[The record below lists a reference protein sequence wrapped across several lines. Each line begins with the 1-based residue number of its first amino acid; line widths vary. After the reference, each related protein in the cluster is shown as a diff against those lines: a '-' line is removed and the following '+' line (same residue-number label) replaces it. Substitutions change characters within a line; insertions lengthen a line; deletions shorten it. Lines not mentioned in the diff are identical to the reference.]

1 MITALKPNRY
11 KLNSR
16 IALQIVLLIGLLYA
30 IYVVIFSSDPHTL
43 PNKLIRDYSILVA
56 IGVFNIGFFLELCF
70 LPFWVVIDDEL
81 KTLVVKYLIIPSKTI
96 KITDIEG
103 YSTVTIKSRSR
114 GYLGIIL
121 HLPSNKQVLMSDM
134 TFDNYTPIKTFL
146 DSLNV
151 KQLGE
156 EDYKFISYIRHQ

>member
-11 KLNSR
+11 RLNSR
-16 IALQIVLLIGLLYA
+16 IAIQILLLIGLLYA
-30 IYVVIFSSDPHTL
+30 IYVVIFLSDLHRS
-43 PNKLIRDYSILVA
+43 NSKLIKDYSILFA
-56 IGVFNIGFFLELCF
+56 MGIFNISFFLELCF
-70 LPFWVVIDDEL
+70 LPFWVTIDDEL
-81 KTLVVKYLIIPSKTI
+81 KTLVIKYLIIPSKLV

-114 GYLGIIL
+114 GYLGVIL
-121 HLPSNKQVLMSDM
+121 HLLSNKQVLMSDM
-134 TFDNYTPIKTFL
+134 TFDNYTPVQTFL

-156 EDYKFISYIRHQ
+156 EDYNFISYIKHQ